1 MKAKVCFVHKISSI
15 TYHIVTC
22 SAFSRASGK
31 LVAGAWG
38 AVGSSIPHIP
48 CTGQELT
55 YIQGI

>member
-1 MKAKVCFVHKISSI
+1 MKANVCFVHRISWI

-22 SAFSRASGK
+22 STFSRASGK
-31 LVAGAWG
+31 LVAGAYD
-38 AVGSSIPHIP
+38 AVGSSILHIP